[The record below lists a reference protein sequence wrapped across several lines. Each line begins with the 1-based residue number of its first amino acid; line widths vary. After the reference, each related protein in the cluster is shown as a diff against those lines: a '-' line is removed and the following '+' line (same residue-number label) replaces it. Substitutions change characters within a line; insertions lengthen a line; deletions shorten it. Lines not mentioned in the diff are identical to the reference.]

1 MTMNLIQIQ
10 DKLKSLPNDPRVMQL
25 LTGYANGQNPQVPPY
40 LALGE
45 LNRRKGEMERAQME
59 KAGQPPGGTVKDQI
73 EQQTGVMALQQGR
86 QQQAMQ
92 NMVRQGMAGPAPA
105 PQGIAQPQPQAQAM
119 ASGGLA
125 SLAPKG
131 YRSGG
136 MVAFSKAGDVNAA
149 VEEDDD
155 EGEGEAVAA
164 GDATDI
170 EAMFAKLAPL
180 LAAQQKAKAPTVES
194 LEARRNRMAE
204 ENPDRYGI
212 LNTPVGKDALERL
225 EGVQSARRAELAT
238 QKEELA
244 KSKPG
249 ILQLLGQAAMGTRGQ
264 KGGSALA
271 SILGG
276 YSELASGADAKQL
289 QQEQGLRMR
298 ELELQQAKA
307 EAMNKVD
314 DLRRARADGDV
325 VSAQKIEMDLAKM
338 AKDLGVSVN
347 TLLGKQFS
355 TLGSMVAR
363 DRAAKTAAKA
373 KVDAARITGNKPE
386 KPTDLGNMINIEFA
400 ALVANGAD
408 PADPNTRRV
417 AAQNAARALSKS
429 AGTTRAETDAID
441 KANAAFESKVLMD
454 RNLRK
459 LRTEDPIKYD
469 LRLKE
474 IRSEVEAQYKVRP
487 DAAAPISGADAPA
500 AKPATPSAKPAAG
513 GKVMTMA
520 DVRATA
526 KANNKTEA
534 EVIAAAKAKG
544 FKIQ

>member
-1 MTMNLIQIQ
+1 MNLIQIQ

-25 LTGYANGQNPQVPPY
+25 LTGYANGQSPLVPPY
-40 LALGE
+40 VALGE
-45 LNRRKGEMERAQME
+45 LNRRKVENERKQME
-59 KAGQPPGGTVKDQI
+59 QAGQPPGGTVKDQI
-73 EQQTGVMALQQGR
+73 EQQAGVMALKQGQ

-92 NMVRQGMAGPAPA
+92 NMMRQGMSGAAPV
-105 PQGIAQPQPQAQAM
+105 PQNTPQPQAQGQVM
-119 ASGGLA
+119 AAAGGGLA

-136 MVAFSKAGDVNAA
+136 IIAFKEGNLVDPEAETEDED
-149 VEEDDD
+149 EEKST
-155 EGEGEAVAA
+155 GEY
-164 GDATDI
+164 ATDAKAMLARLMQ
-170 EAMFAKLAPL
+170 EA
-180 LAAQQKAKAPTVES
+180 AARRSMKAPTAES
-194 LEARRNRMAE
+194 PMEARKRMIA
-204 ENPDRYGI
+204 ENPEEFGI
-212 LNTPVGKDALERL
+212 LSTPVGQDAMQRL
-225 EGVQSARRAELAT
+225 DEVQGAKRAELAT
-238 QKEELA
+238 QREELA

-276 YSELASGADAKQL
+276 YSELASGAEAKQL

-307 EAMNKVD
+307 EALNKID
-314 DLRRARADGDV
+314 DLKRARAEGDI
-325 VSAQKIEMDLAKM
+325 AAEQKAKMELAKI
-338 AKDLGVSVN
+338 AKDHNVSLN
-347 TLLGKQFS
+347 TLLRGEI
-355 TLGSMVAR
+355 TAAGSVAGR
-363 DRAAKTAAKA
+363 ESAAQIAAKA
-373 KVDAARITGNKPE
+373 KVDAAKFKDNKPE
-386 KPTDLGNMINIEFA
+386 KLTDLGSMIDIEFR

-408 PADPNTRRV
+408 PDDPNTKRI

-429 AGTTRAETDAID
+429 AGTTRADTDAID
-441 KANAAFESKVLMD
+441 KANTAFENKVLTD

-459 LRTEDPIKYD
+459 LRTTDPAAYEARLEE
-469 LRLKE
+469 LRK
-474 IRSEVEAQYKVRP
+474 EVETRFKVRP
-487 DAAAPISGADAPA
+487 DADSPLGGNAPA
-500 AKPATPSAKPAAG
+500 APSAKPAATSAKPAAD

>member
-1 MTMNLIQIQ
+1 MSMNLIQIQ

-92 NMVRQGMAGPAPA
+92 NMMRQGMSGAAPA

-119 ASGGLA
+119 AGGGLA
-125 SLAPKG
+125 SLRPG

-136 MVAFSKAGDVNAA
+136 VIAFNKAGSIEKAIEDAKA
-149 VEEDDD
+149 LEDEDEEKST
-155 EGEGEAVAA
+155 GEY
-164 GDATDI
+164 ATDAKAMLARLMQ
-170 EAMFAKLAPL
+170 EA
-180 LAAQQKAKAPTVES
+180 AARRSMKAPTAES
-194 LEARRNRMAE
+194 PMEARKRMIA
-204 ENPDRYGI
+204 ENPEEFGI
-212 LNTPVGKDALERL
+212 LSTPVGQDAMQRL
-225 EGVQSARRAELAT
+225 DEVQGAKRAELAT
-238 QKEELA
+238 QREELA

-307 EAMNKVD
+307 DALNKID
-314 DLRRARADGDV
+314 DLKRARAEGDI
-325 VSAQKIEMDLAKM
+325 AAEQKAKMELAKI
-338 AKDLGVSVN
+338 AKDHNVSLN
-347 TLLGKQFS
+347 TLLKGEIAAA
-355 TLGSMVAR
+355 GSVAGR
-363 DRAAKTAAKA
+363 ESAAQIAAKA
-373 KVDAARITGNKPE
+373 KVDAAKFKDNKPE
-386 KPTDLGNMINIEFA
+386 KLTDLGSMIDIEFK

-408 PADPNTRRV
+408 PADPNTKRI

-429 AGTTRAETDAID
+429 AGTTRADTDAID
-441 KANAAFESKVLMD
+441 KANTAFENKVLMD

-459 LRTEDPIKYD
+459 LRTTDPAAYEA
-469 LRLKE
+469 RLEE
-474 IRSEVEAQYKVRP
+474 IRKEVQTQYKVRP
-487 DAAAPISGADAPA
+487 DAAAPAASGGAP
-500 AKPATPSAKPAAG
+500 AKPAAAPTSSPPVSLLKEG
-513 GKVMTMA
+513 IETKFKNGQTWTLKNGKPVQ
-520 DVRATA
+520 V
-526 KANNKTEA
+526 K
-534 EVIAAAKAKG
+534 
-544 FKIQ
+544 

>member
-1 MTMNLIQIQ
+1 MNLIQIQ

-25 LTGYANGQNPQVPPY
+25 LTSYANGQNPQVPPY

-119 ASGGLA
+119 AAGGLA
-125 SLAPKG
+125 SLRPG

-136 MVAFSKAGDVNAA
+136 VIAFKEGDLVDPDA
-149 VEEDDD
+149 EGDDD
-155 EGEGEAVAA
+155 KATGEYATDAKALLAQLMQEVAA
-164 GDATDI
+164 RRN
-170 EAMFAKLAPL
+170 M
-180 LAAQQKAKAPTVES
+180 KAPTAES
-194 LEARRNRMAE
+194 PLETRNRLIK
-204 ENPDRYGI
+204 ENPDQFGI
-212 LNTPVGKDALERL
+212 LSTPVGQDAIKRL
-225 EGVQSARRAELAT
+225 DEVQAARRAELAT
-238 QKEELA
+238 QRDELA

-307 EAMNKVD
+307 DALNKID
-314 DLRRARADGDV
+314 DLRRARAEGDV
-325 VSAQKIEMDLAKM
+325 NAEQKAKMDLARI
-338 AKDLGVSVN
+338 AKDHNVSLN
-347 TLLGKQFS
+347 TLLGKQIAAV
-355 TLGSMVAR
+355 GSIVGR
-363 DRAAKTAAKA
+363 ESAAKTAADA
-373 KVDAARITGNKPE
+373 KIAAAKFKEGKPD
-386 KPTDLGNMINIEFA
+386 KPTDLGNMIQIQFD

-408 PADPNTRRV
+408 PKDPNTRRI
-417 AAQNAARALSKS
+417 AADNATRALSKS
-429 AGTTRAETDAID
+429 AGTTRAETEAID
-441 KANAAFESKVLMD
+441 KANTAFENKVLMD

-459 LRTEDPIKYD
+459 LRTTDPAAYEA
-469 LRLKE
+469 RLEE
-474 IRSEVEAQYKVRP
+474 IRKEVQTQYKVRP
-487 DAAAPISGADAPA
+487 DAAAPAASGGEPT
-500 AKPATPSAKPAAG
+500 KPATPSAKPTAD

>member
-1 MTMNLIQIQ
+1 MNLIQIQ

-92 NMVRQGMAGPAPA
+92 NMMRQGMAGPAPA
-105 PQGIAQPQPQAQAM
+105 PQGVPQPQPQAQAM

-136 MVAFSKAGDVNAA
+136 IIAFKEGNLVEDGDETKN
-149 VEEDDD
+149 EEA
-155 EGEGEAVAA
+155 EAVDLPANPKEL
-164 GDATDI
+164 T
-170 EAMFAKLAPL
+170 AKLMQEI
-180 LAAQQKAKAPTVES
+180 AARRNLKAPSAETP
-194 LEARRNRMAE
+194 LEARARMIK

-212 LNTPVGKDALERL
+212 LDQPVGIEALKRL
-225 EGVQSARRAELAT
+225 DEVQGSRRAELAK
-238 QKEELA
+238 QREELA
-244 KSKPG
+244 QSKPG

-314 DLRRARADGDV
+314 DLRRAQAEGDI
-325 VSAQKIEMDLAKM
+325 AGEQKARMDLARI
-338 AKDLGVSVN
+338 AKDHNVSIN
-347 TLLGKQFS
+347 NLLGKQLTTAGALVES
-355 TLGSMVAR
+355 QRKADDTTRTITSREKIAEDRRKLDERLENIRANRPGEKERLLAR
-363 DRAAKTAAKA
+363 VEKLRKD
-373 KVDAARITGNKPE
+373 NKPE
-386 KPTDLGNMINIEFA
+386 EAA
-400 ALVANGAD
+400 ALLKDIRDMQGGASD
-408 PADPNTRRV
+408 VGRAKSDRV
-417 AAQNAARALSKS
+417 AITELLRSKRLDLKDAMSPEEEAAIREEIADLNAQLKELTPKSDKVKPIAVPQPLPSGITKQNASKLLKVGTVYETKGGLARWD
-429 AGTTRAETDAID
+429 GTD
-441 KANAAFESKVLMD
+441 FVV
-454 RNLRK
+454 
-459 LRTEDPIKYD
+459 
-469 LRLKE
+469 
-474 IRSEVEAQYKVRP
+474 VE
-487 DAAAPISGADAPA
+487 
-500 AKPATPSAKPAAG
+500 
-513 GKVMTMA
+513 
-520 DVRATA
+520 
-526 KANNKTEA
+526 
-534 EVIAAAKAKG
+534 
-544 FKIQ
+544 